1 MATIINIEEDT
12 SKKGIM
18 LDFFE
23 KMKAIVYHQ
32 LDGEYTRKYI
42 DKVWT
47 FAKEEFEK
55 MIPDIPYFGGKKT
68 ILTQLAILSGISM
81 AVYMAFRMVMKNK
94 TLARATTIAVV
105 KAYTDTLP
113 KIPGEVIAAW
123 MMSNLANRR
132 FDELPSDSWEKKYPL
147 RLRM

>member
-12 SKKGIM
+12 SKRGMM

-23 KMKAIVYHQ
+23 KMKTIVYSQ
-32 LDGEYTRKYI
+32 LDGEYTKKYI

-55 MIPDIPYFGGKKT
+55 MIPDIPYFGGKKN
-68 ILTQLAILSGISM
+68 IFTQLAILSGISL
-81 AVYMAFRMVMKNK
+81 AVYLAFKMVMKNT

-113 KIPGEVIAAW
+113 IIPGEVVAAW
-123 MMSNLANRR
+123 ITSNLTQRQ
-132 FDELPSDSWEKKYPL
+132 FSELSPDSWEKKYPL